1 MTWLVNDNEYLHA
14 GGAAYQPVPNF
25 GHMTIANGALL
36 KLVQVISAEHK
47 DKPVRINE
55 VCPY

>member
-1 MTWLVNDNEYLHA
+1 MHA
-14 GGAAYQPVPNF
+14 GGAAYQPFPNF

-36 KLVQVISAEHK
+36 KLVQVIIAEHK

-55 VCPY
+55 VCIH